1 MSTKFRNPTEESIN
15 LNKNNDIKILKRVRT
30 QLKVA
35 RNHFRN
41 NREVIARLYS
51 DVSIL
56 QPLNDKRKYYINYI
70 ILLLHC
76 CKIFKNLYVFISN

>member
-1 MSTKFRNPTEESIN
+1 MSTKFRNPTEELVN
-15 LNKNNDIKILKRVRT
+15 LNRNNDIKILKRVRT

-56 QPLNDKRKYYINYI
+56 QLLTDTQKYV
-70 ILLLHC
+70 LH
-76 CKIFKNLYVFISN
+76 K

>member
-15 LNKNNDIKILKRVRT
+15 LNRNNDIKILKRVRT

-56 QPLNDKRKYYINYI
+56 QLLTDKQKYV
-70 ILLLHC
+70 LH
-76 CKIFKNLYVFISN
+76 K

>member
-15 LNKNNDIKILKRVRT
+15 LNRNNDIKILKRVRT

-56 QPLNDKRKYYINYI
+56 KLLTDKHKYVLHKRHI
-70 ILLLHC
+70 IITLL
-76 CKIFKNLYVFISN
+76 